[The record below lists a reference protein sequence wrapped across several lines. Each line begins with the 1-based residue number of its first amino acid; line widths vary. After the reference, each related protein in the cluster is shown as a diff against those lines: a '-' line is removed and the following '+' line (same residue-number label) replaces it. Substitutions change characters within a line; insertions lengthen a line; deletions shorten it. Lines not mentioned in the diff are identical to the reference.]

1 LEDLRLNEPRKYY
14 FQHLFILKIYLT
26 PRKLINTYIKKLKAW
41 YKADPKGETK
51 TNSGFGW
58 HSKTNMNEL
67 KQFEPLTKELFMM
80 AEACNLDY
88 GVQPKLG
95 LR

>member
-1 LEDLRLNEPRKYY
+1 MNREILFPTPVYFKDLPNAKELNKYLY
-14 FQHLFILKIYLT
+14 KEI
-26 PRKLINTYIKKLKAW
+26 KAW
-41 YKADPKGETK
+41 YKADPKGEIK

-67 KQFEPLTKELFMM
+67 KQFQPLTKELFMM

-88 GVQPKLG
+88 GVQPKVG
-95 LR
+95 RG